1 MDFLLSQCAESVEN
15 QIFMEDS
22 FDSLTLSQISEL
34 PEMKNELDMD
44 VDFDIGDVLQMLE
57 TAAENAQNSTTS
69 ESEVK
74 LKSQLNHGVSEIKT
88 QRSSMQNHRSND
100 TTKQ

>member
-44 VDFDIGDVLQMLE
+44 VDFDIGDVLQMCE

-69 ESEVK
+69 ESEVDDK
-74 LKSQLNHGVSEIKT
+74 MKKERFGQVSDDEI
-88 QRSSMQNHRSND
+88 QRLIN
-100 TTKQ
+100 